1 MLVLVMKE
9 ISSAASCMRSV
20 LLLHIPQMQKSCPS
34 HLRLA
39 IHCPVTMSFLSSGPI
54 LSSASVVIE
63 LVCHFLDWNSVSC
76 KGICESRCDTFVQ
89 AAQLSE
95 RASKQATSVQ
105 SLLTH
110 GKEVVVAVEQHGG
123 GRPDS
128 EGGVNGLDYALLATA
143 QLLRL

>member
-20 LLLHIPQMQKSCPS
+20 LHLHSPPMQMSCPS
-34 HLRLA
+34 HLCLA
-39 IHCPVTMSFLSSGPI
+39 IHCLVTMSF

-63 LVCHFLDWNSVSC
+63 LVCHFLDWNSVFC

-95 RASKQATSVQ
+95 RASKQATSVK